1 MYIEKVLVVS
11 DESGVRKSLEE
22 MVRQHRRSVLSV
34 ETRVAAETALSKDV
48 FDLVFLSSHLSDGEG
63 KDVLKYLNDLPAV
76 TLKPLVVIVSGFNSV
91 PSAVEAIKAGA
102 FDYILKPFS
111 LQEIEGELKKAETY
125 RQLKEVNQFFSV
137 HKDADTELL
146 GESDAMQHVRELI
159 RKVAPTA
166 ATVLI
171 TGENGTGKE
180 VVAREIFRKSRLIDK
195 PFLAVNCAAISEN
208 LMESEFFGHE
218 KGAFTNATARR
229 PGRFELADGGV
240 LFLDEI
246 AEIPT
251 HLQPKLLRV
260 LQEKTFERVGGTRT
274 MKVNVRVLAATNRNL
289 QRLMRE
295 GKFREDLYYRLN
307 VFPIHIPPLRERKTD
322 IIPMA
327 ETFLERCMK
336 KYDAKLKGFSDD
348 AKQLLTEHRW
358 PGNVRELQNTV
369 ERAVLLSNGAPYIT
383 PAVLNISAA
392 SGVMTL
398 RDDDLKK
405 PEIVSTVSLDYVEKQ
420 HILHILKITRG
431 NCTRA
436 AKLLNITT
444 RTLYNKLKAYRKTVR
459 EFKHINMEE

>member
-22 MVRQHRRSVLSV
+22 MVRQHRCSVLSV
-34 ETRVAAETALSKDV
+34 ETRKAAETALSKDV

-76 TLKPLVVIVSGFNSV
+76 TIKPLVVIVSGFNSV

-111 LQEIEGELKKAETY
+111 LQEIEGVLKKAEAY

-146 GESDAMQHVRELI
+146 GESDAIQRIRELI

-195 PFLAVNCAAISEN
+195 PFLAVNCAALSEN

-260 LQEKTFERVGGTRT
+260 LQEKSFERVGGTRT
-274 MKVNVRVLAATNRNL
+274 VNVNVRLIAATNRNL
-289 QRLMRE
+289 QKLMNE

-327 ETFLERCMK
+327 EIFLERCMK
-336 KYDAKLKGFSDD
+336 KYDAKLKGFSDG
-348 AKQLLTEHRW
+348 AKQLLAEHRW

-369 ERAVLLSNGAPYIT
+369 ERAVLLSNGASYIT
-383 PAVLNISAA
+383 PAFLNISTV
-392 SGVMTL
+392 SDVTL
-398 RDDDLKK
+398 WSEDLKN
-405 PEIVSTVSLDYVEKQ
+405 PEVVSTVSLDYVEKQ
-420 HILHILKITRG
+420 HILHILKVTRG
-431 NCTRA
+431 NCTRT